1 MAESD
6 LDKDL
11 AGLMNDIGGSDSAD
25 AGGGGIDLDAD
36 LAGIGGSD
44 AAPAEG
50 GGAGGDEMSLD
61 PDLANMMNDASSGG
75 GG

>member
-25 AGGGGIDLDAD
+25 AGGGGIP
-36 LAGIGGSD
+36 SVFST
-44 AAPAEG
+44 PRY
-50 GGAGGDEMSLD
+50 
-61 PDLANMMNDASSGG
+61 ASR
-75 GG
+75 